1 MQRELQR
8 PAVEAKPDWHGRNGV
23 KAIKTQE
30 KMLQLFLREVLCDLR
45 PSAFRFGKTKRQ
57 KTARQQT
64 EEKKRR
70 LHWLFQNLE
79 RDDPRTAWIRT
90 LQPHEEATD
99 SFAVQNWEQNVP
111 RTDWDFKSQ
120 PHEEAASSSSDSQ
133 SSAPPRRER
142 SEPRTFRRGPPIANQ
157 RIFYDL
163 TTHQPM
169 SLETAVRRVASRTAA
184 SPWVRGMATLRTDLS
199 AAIWRD
205 MPRR

>member
-79 RDDPRTAWIRT
+79 RDAPRTAWIRT
-90 LQPHEEATD
+90 IQPHEKATD
-99 SFAVQNWEQNVP
+99 SFAVQNWEHNVP
-111 RTDWDFKSQ
+111 RTDWVFKSQ

-133 SSAPPRRER
+133 SSAPPQGEER
-142 SEPRTFRRGPPIANQ
+142 ASNISSRPADCEPTDFNH
-157 RIFYDL
+157 L
-163 TTHQPM
+163 TAHQPM
-169 SLETAVRRVASRTAA
+169 SLDTAVRRVASRTAA
-184 SPWVRGMATLRTDLS
+184 SPWVSGMATLRTDLS